1 MTNKDGSRRL
11 VEIVGKSRGN
21 SGKVVRMKVAIK
33 SSSDQR
39 ICLVGLDYY
48 QLIPLR
54 GAYLA
59 DLDLRKAEEHK
70 LSKAVH
76 R

>member
-1 MTNKDGSRRL
+1 MTSKDGSRRL

-21 SGKVVRMKVAIK
+21 SGKVVNMKVAIK
-33 SSSDQR
+33 SRSDQR
-39 ICLVGLDYY
+39 ICFVGLDYY
-48 QLIPLR
+48 QLIHVR

-59 DLDLRKAEEHK
+59 DLDLREAEEDK
-70 LSKAVH
+70 LSKTVH